1 MQISFQNDS
10 EAMKLLNFVS
20 VHPLGAEF
28 QAYIRFLPQQG
39 MHVDMTKSSGDKWL
53 ILLRDAFHSFLLEEK
68 TLPVLEQI
76 IVGKF
81 FYREREEIEA
91 IIEIASSIIEVER
104 ARNQDEAFSTEKRL
118 IEEGLQ
124 SILAGK
130 VSFSFDS
137 FTTFR
142 LKSFQHT
149 LEKYVVKA
157 IDEYK
162 LEQDY
167 QNFIAT
173 LRDCLH
179 GQESKL
185 RKLHLVNRDGFHFY
199 DQKFSKLDR
208 PKINSMIDRRL
219 LAKSSLFLDTVILAP
234 LLSIAPE
241 NLCIYTDDK
250 EEGLIQTIS
259 RIFEER
265 ATILPL
271 SSFSMHLNDLSW
283 KKEN

>member
-10 EAMKLLNFVS
+10 EALKLLNLVS

-28 QAYIRFLPQQG
+28 QPYIRFLPQQG
-39 MHVDMTKSSGDKWL
+39 MYVDMTESVGDKWL
-53 ILLRDAFHSFLLEEK
+53 ILLSEVFHSFLLEEK
-68 TLPVLEQI
+68 MLPVIEQI
-76 IVGKF
+76 IISKF

-91 IIEIASSIIEVER
+91 ITEIASSIIEGER
-104 ARNQDEAFSTEKRL
+104 ARCQGMLFSTEKKL

-185 RKLHLVNRDGFHFY
+185 LKLHLVNRDGFQFY
-199 DQKFSKLDR
+199 DQEFSKLDR

-241 NLCIYTDDK
+241 NLYIYTDDK
-250 EEGLIQTIS
+250 EEGLIQTMA

-265 ATILPL
+265 ATVLPL
-271 SSFSMHLNDLSW
+271 SAFS
-283 KKEN
+283 KAIE

>member
-10 EAMKLLNFVS
+10 EALKLLNLVS

-28 QAYIRFLPQQG
+28 QPYIRFLPQQG
-39 MHVDMTKSSGDKWL
+39 MYVDMTESVGDKWL
-53 ILLRDAFHSFLLEEK
+53 ILLSEVFHSFLLEEK
-68 TLPVLEQI
+68 MLPVIEQI
-76 IVGKF
+76 IISKF

-91 IIEIASSIIEVER
+91 ITEIASSIIEGER
-104 ARNQDEAFSTEKRL
+104 ARCHGVLFSTEKKL

-185 RKLHLVNRDGFHFY
+185 PKLHLVNRDGFQFY
-199 DQKFSKLDR
+199 DQEFSKLDR

-241 NLCIYTDDK
+241 NLYIYTDDK
-250 EEGLIQTIS
+250 EEGLIQTMA

-265 ATILPL
+265 ATVLPL
-271 SSFSMHLNDLSW
+271 SAFS
-283 KKEN
+283 KAFE

>member
-10 EAMKLLNFVS
+10 EALKLLNLVS

-28 QAYIRFLPQQG
+28 QPYIRFVPQQG
-39 MHVDMTKSSGDKWL
+39 MYVDMTESVGDKWL
-53 ILLRDAFHSFLLEEK
+53 ILLSEVFHSFLLEEK
-68 TLPVLEQI
+68 MLPVIEQI
-76 IVGKF
+76 IISKF

-91 IIEIASSIIEVER
+91 ITEIASSIIEGER
-104 ARNQDEAFSTEKRL
+104 ARCQGMLFSTEKKL

-185 RKLHLVNRDGFHFY
+185 PKLHLVNRDGFQFY
-199 DQKFSKLDR
+199 DQEFSKLDR

-241 NLCIYTDDK
+241 NLYIYTDDK
-250 EEGLIQTIS
+250 EEGLIQTMA

-265 ATILPL
+265 ATVLPL
-271 SSFSMHLNDLSW
+271 SAFS
-283 KKEN
+283 KAFE

>member
-1 MQISFQNDS
+1 MLD
-10 EAMKLLNFVS
+10 FVS

-28 QAYIRFLPQQG
+28 RPYIRFLRQQG
-39 MHVDMTKSSGDKWL
+39 LHMDMTESSGEKWL
-53 ILLRDAFHSFLLEEK
+53 ILLRDSFHSFLLEEK
-68 TLPVLEQI
+68 TLSVLEQI

-91 IIEIASSIIEVER
+91 IIEIASSIIDGER
-104 ARNQDEAFSTEKRL
+104 SVNGDAAFDREKRS

-124 SILAGK
+124 SILEGR

-142 LKSFQHT
+142 LKSFHHT

-173 LRDCLH
+173 LRDCLI
-179 GQESKL
+179 GQESKFIS
-185 RKLHLVNRDGFHFY
+185 LHLVNRDGFHFY
-199 DQKFSKLDR
+199 DHTFTKLDR
-208 PKINSMIDRRL
+208 PEINRLIDRRL

-234 LLSIAPE
+234 LLSIAPV
-241 NLCIYTDDK
+241 NLYIYTDDK

-265 ATILPL
+265 AMVLPL
-271 SSFSMHLNDLSW
+271 SSFSQA
-283 KKEN
+283 K

>member
-1 MQISFQNDS
+1 MQILFQNDS
-10 EAMKLLNFVS
+10 EALKLLNFVS

-28 QAYIRFLPQQG
+28 QAYIRFIPQQG
-39 MHVDMTKSSGDKWL
+39 MHVDMTESSGDEWL

-91 IIEIASSIIEVER
+91 IIEIASSIIEAER
-104 ARNQDEAFSTEKRL
+104 ARNQDGAFSTEKRL

-173 LRDCLH
+173 LRDCLQ

-241 NLCIYTDDK
+241 SLCIYTDDK

-271 SSFSMHLNDLSW
+271 SSFSMQLNELSW

>member
-1 MQISFQNDS
+1 
-10 EAMKLLNFVS
+10 
-20 VHPLGAEF
+20 
-28 QAYIRFLPQQG
+28 
-39 MHVDMTKSSGDKWL
+39 
-53 ILLRDAFHSFLLEEK
+53 LEEK

-91 IIEIASSIIEVER
+91 IIEIASSIIEAER

-173 LRDCLH
+173 LRDCLQ

-271 SSFSMHLNDLSW
+271 SSFSMQLNELSW

>member
-10 EAMKLLNFVS
+10 EALKLLDFVS

-28 QAYIRFLPQQG
+28 RPYIRFLPQQG
-39 MHVDMTKSSGDKWL
+39 MHVDMTESSGEKWL
-53 ILLRDAFHSFLLEEK
+53 ILLRDSFHSFLLEEK
-68 TLPVLEQI
+68 TLSVLEQI

-91 IIEIASSIIEVER
+91 IIEIASSIIEGER
-104 ARNQDEAFSTEKRL
+104 SANGDAAFRTEKRS
-118 IEEGLQ
+118 IEQGLQ
-124 SILAGK
+124 SILEGR

-142 LKSFQHT
+142 LKSFQHS

-173 LRDCLH
+173 LRDCLF
-179 GQESKL
+179 GQEPKL
-185 RKLHLVNRDGFHFY
+185 TKLHLVNRDGFHFY
-199 DQKFSKLDR
+199 DQGFTKLDR
-208 PKINSMIDRRL
+208 PRINSLIDRRL

-234 LLSIAPE
+234 LLSIAPV
-241 NLCIYTDDK
+241 NLYIYTDDK

-265 ATILPL
+265 ATVLPL
-271 SSFSMHLNDLSW
+271 SSFSRAN
-283 KKEN
+283 E

>member
-10 EAMKLLNFVS
+10 EALKLLNLVS

-28 QAYIRFLPQQG
+28 QPYIRFLPKQG
-39 MHVDMTKSSGDKWL
+39 MYVDMTESVGDKWL
-53 ILLRDAFHSFLLEEK
+53 ILLSEVFHSFLLEEK
-68 TLPVLEQI
+68 MLPVIEQI
-76 IVGKF
+76 IISKF

-91 IIEIASSIIEVER
+91 ITEIASSIIEGER
-104 ARNQDEAFSTEKRL
+104 ARCQGMLFSTEKKL

-185 RKLHLVNRDGFHFY
+185 PKLHLVNRDGFQFY
-199 DQKFSKLDR
+199 DQEFSKLDR

-241 NLCIYTDDK
+241 NLYIYTDDK
-250 EEGLIQTIS
+250 EEGLIQTMA

-265 ATILPL
+265 ATVLPL
-271 SSFSMHLNDLSW
+271 SAFSKAL
-283 KKEN
+283 E

>member
-1 MQISFQNDS
+1 M
-10 EAMKLLNFVS
+10 
-20 VHPLGAEF
+20 
-28 QAYIRFLPQQG
+28 
-39 MHVDMTKSSGDKWL
+39 DMTESSGDEWL

-81 FYREREEIEA
+81 FYREQEEIEA
-91 IIEIASSIIEVER
+91 IIEIASSIIEAER
-104 ARNQDEAFSTEKRL
+104 ARNQDGAFSTEKRL

-173 LRDCLH
+173 LRDCLQ
-179 GQESKL
+179 GQQSK
-185 RKLHLVNRDGFHFY
+185 
-199 DQKFSKLDR
+199 
-208 PKINSMIDRRL
+208 
-219 LAKSSLFLDTVILAP
+219 
-234 LLSIAPE
+234 
-241 NLCIYTDDK
+241 
-250 EEGLIQTIS
+250 
-259 RIFEER
+259 
-265 ATILPL
+265 
-271 SSFSMHLNDLSW
+271 
-283 KKEN
+283 

>member
-1 MQISFQNDS
+1 MQILFQNDS
-10 EAMKLLNFVS
+10 EALKLLNFVS

-28 QAYIRFLPQQG
+28 RPYIQFLPQQG
-39 MHVDMTKSSGDKWL
+39 MHMDMTKSSGDKWL

-68 TLPVLEQI
+68 TLPILEQI

-91 IIEIASSIIEVER
+91 ILEIASSIIEGER
-104 ARNQDEAFSTEKRL
+104 AKNEEKTFSTEKRS
-118 IEEGLQ
+118 IEVGLQ
-124 SILAGK
+124 SILEGQ

-142 LKSFQHT
+142 LKSFQHS

-185 RKLHLVNRDGFHFY
+185 RKLHLVNCDGFQFY
-199 DQKFSKLDR
+199 DQEYSKLDR
-208 PKINSMIDRRL
+208 PKINSLIDRRL

-265 ATILPL
+265 ATVLPL
-271 SSFSMHLNDLSW
+271 SSFSKSF
-283 KKEN
+283 E

>member
-10 EAMKLLNFVS
+10 EALKLLNLVS

-28 QAYIRFLPQQG
+28 QPYIRFLPQQG
-39 MHVDMTKSSGDKWL
+39 MYVDMTESVGDKWL
-53 ILLRDAFHSFLLEEK
+53 ILLSEVFHSFLLEEK
-68 TLPVLEQI
+68 MLPVIEQI
-76 IVGKF
+76 IISKF

-91 IIEIASSIIEVER
+91 ITEIASSIIEGER
-104 ARNQDEAFSTEKRL
+104 ARCQGMLFSTEKNL

-185 RKLHLVNRDGFHFY
+185 PKLHLVNRDGFQFY
-199 DQKFSKLDR
+199 DQEFSKLDR

-241 NLCIYTDDK
+241 NLYIYTDDK
-250 EEGLIQTIS
+250 EEGLIQTMA

-265 ATILPL
+265 ATVLPL
-271 SSFSMHLNDLSW
+271 SAFS
-283 KKEN
+283 KAFE

>member
-10 EAMKLLNFVS
+10 EALKLLNLVS

-28 QAYIRFLPQQG
+28 QPYIRFLPQQG
-39 MHVDMTKSSGDKWL
+39 MYVDMTESVGDKWL
-53 ILLRDAFHSFLLEEK
+53 ILLSEVFHSFLLEEK
-68 TLPVLEQI
+68 MLPVIEQI
-76 IVGKF
+76 IISKF

-91 IIEIASSIIEVER
+91 ITEIASSIIEGER
-104 ARNQDEAFSTEKRL
+104 ARCQGMLFSTEKKL

-185 RKLHLVNRDGFHFY
+185 PKLHLVNRDGFQFY
-199 DQKFSKLDR
+199 DQEFSKLDR

-241 NLCIYTDDK
+241 NLYIYTDDK
-250 EEGLIQTIS
+250 EEGLIQTMA

-265 ATILPL
+265 ATVLPL
-271 SSFSMHLNDLSW
+271 SAFS
-283 KKEN
+283 KAFE

>member
-10 EAMKLLNFVS
+10 EALKLLNLVS

-28 QAYIRFLPQQG
+28 QPYIRFLPQQG
-39 MHVDMTKSSGDKWL
+39 MYVDMTESVGDKWL
-53 ILLRDAFHSFLLEEK
+53 ILLSEVFHSFLLEEK
-68 TLPVLEQI
+68 MLPVIEQI
-76 IVGKF
+76 IISKF

-91 IIEIASSIIEVER
+91 ITEIASSIIEGER
-104 ARNQDEAFSTEKRL
+104 ARCQGMLFSTEKKL

-149 LEKYVVKA
+149 LETYVVKA

-185 RKLHLVNRDGFHFY
+185 PKLHLVNRDGFQFY
-199 DQKFSKLDR
+199 DQEFSKLDR

-241 NLCIYTDDK
+241 NLYIYTDDK
-250 EEGLIQTIS
+250 EEGLIQTMA

-265 ATILPL
+265 ATVLPL
-271 SSFSMHLNDLSW
+271 SAFS
-283 KKEN
+283 KAFE

>member
-10 EAMKLLNFVS
+10 EALKLLNLVS

-28 QAYIRFLPQQG
+28 QPYIRFVPQQG
-39 MHVDMTKSSGDKWL
+39 MYVDMTESVGDKWL
-53 ILLRDAFHSFLLEEK
+53 ILLSEVFHSFLLEEK
-68 TLPVLEQI
+68 MLPVIEQI
-76 IVGKF
+76 IISKF

-91 IIEIASSIIEVER
+91 ITEIASSIIEGER
-104 ARNQDEAFSTEKRL
+104 ARCQGMLFSTEKNL

-185 RKLHLVNRDGFHFY
+185 PKLHLVNRDGFQFY
-199 DQKFSKLDR
+199 DQEFSKLDR

-241 NLCIYTDDK
+241 NLYIYTDDK
-250 EEGLIQTIS
+250 EEGLIQTMA

-265 ATILPL
+265 ATVLPL
-271 SSFSMHLNDLSW
+271 SAFS
-283 KKEN
+283 KAFE

>member
-1 MQISFQNDS
+1 MQILFHNDS
-10 EAMKLLNFVS
+10 EALKLLNFVS

-28 QAYIRFLPQQG
+28 RPYIQFLPQQG

-68 TLPVLEQI
+68 TLPILEQI

-91 IIEIASSIIEVER
+91 ILEIASSIIEGER
-104 ARNQDEAFSTEKRL
+104 AKNEEKAFSTEKRS
-118 IEEGLQ
+118 IEVGLQ
-124 SILAGK
+124 SILEGQ

-142 LKSFQHT
+142 LKSFQHS
-149 LEKYVVKA
+149 LEKYVIKA

-185 RKLHLVNRDGFHFY
+185 RKLHLVNNDGFHFY
-199 DQKFSKLDR
+199 DQEYSKLDR
-208 PKINSMIDRRL
+208 PKINSLIDRSL

-241 NLCIYTDDK
+241 NLCIYTDDRD
-250 EEGLIQTIS
+250 EGLIQTIA

-265 ATILPL
+265 ATVLPL
-271 SSFSMHLNDLSW
+271 SSFSKSF
-283 KKEN
+283 E

>member
-10 EAMKLLNFVS
+10 EALKLLNLVS

-28 QAYIRFLPQQG
+28 QPYIRFLPQQG
-39 MHVDMTKSSGDKWL
+39 MYVDMTESVGDKWL
-53 ILLRDAFHSFLLEEK
+53 ILLSDVFHSFLLEEK
-68 TLPVLEQI
+68 MLPVIEQI
-76 IVGKF
+76 IIGKF

-91 IIEIASSIIEVER
+91 ITEIASSIIEGER
-104 ARNQDEAFSTEKRL
+104 ARCQGMLFSTEKQL

-149 LEKYVVKA
+149 LEKYVVRA

-185 RKLHLVNRDGFHFY
+185 PKLHLVNRDGFQFY
-199 DQKFSKLDR
+199 DQEFSKLDR

-241 NLCIYTDDK
+241 NLYIYTDDK
-250 EEGLIQTIS
+250 EEGLIQTMA

-265 ATILPL
+265 ATVLPL
-271 SSFSMHLNDLSW
+271 SAFSESF
-283 KKEN
+283 E

>member
-10 EAMKLLNFVS
+10 EALKLLNLVS

-28 QAYIRFLPQQG
+28 QPYIRFLPQQG
-39 MHVDMTKSSGDKWL
+39 MYVDMAESVGDKWL
-53 ILLRDAFHSFLLEEK
+53 ILLSEVFHSFLLEEK
-68 TLPVLEQI
+68 MLPVIEQI
-76 IVGKF
+76 IISKF

-91 IIEIASSIIEVER
+91 ITEIASSIIEGER
-104 ARNQDEAFSTEKRL
+104 ARCQGMLFSTEKKL

-185 RKLHLVNRDGFHFY
+185 PKLHLVNRDGFQFY
-199 DQKFSKLDR
+199 DQEFSKLDR

-241 NLCIYTDDK
+241 NLYIYTDDK
-250 EEGLIQTIS
+250 EEGLIQTMA

-265 ATILPL
+265 ATVLPL
-271 SSFSMHLNDLSW
+271 SAFS
-283 KKEN
+283 KAFE

>member
-1 MQISFQNDS
+1 MT
-10 EAMKLLNFVS
+10 ES
-20 VHPLGAEF
+20 V
-28 QAYIRFLPQQG
+28 
-39 MHVDMTKSSGDKWL
+39 GDKWL
-53 ILLRDAFHSFLLEEK
+53 ILLSEVFHSFLLEEK
-68 TLPVLEQI
+68 MLPVIEQI
-76 IVGKF
+76 IISKF

-91 IIEIASSIIEVER
+91 ITEIASSIIEGER
-104 ARNQDEAFSTEKRL
+104 ARCQGMLFSTEKKL

-185 RKLHLVNRDGFHFY
+185 PKLHLVNRDGFQFY
-199 DQKFSKLDR
+199 DQEFSKLDR

-241 NLCIYTDDK
+241 NLYIYTDDK
-250 EEGLIQTIS
+250 EEGLIQTMA

-265 ATILPL
+265 ATVLPL
-271 SSFSMHLNDLSW
+271 SAFS
-283 KKEN
+283 KAFE

>member
-10 EAMKLLNFVS
+10 EALKLLNLVS

-28 QAYIRFLPQQG
+28 QPYIRFLPQQG
-39 MHVDMTKSSGDKWL
+39 MYVDMTESVGDKWL
-53 ILLRDAFHSFLLEEK
+53 ILLSEVFHSFLLEEK
-68 TLPVLEQI
+68 MLPVIEQI
-76 IVGKF
+76 IISKF

-91 IIEIASSIIEVER
+91 ITEIASSIIEGER
-104 ARNQDEAFSTEKRL
+104 ARCQGTLFSTEKKL

-185 RKLHLVNRDGFHFY
+185 PKLHLVNRDGFQFY
-199 DQKFSKLDR
+199 DQEFSKLDR

-241 NLCIYTDDK
+241 NLYIYTDDK
-250 EEGLIQTIS
+250 EEGLIQTMA

-265 ATILPL
+265 ATVLPL
-271 SSFSMHLNDLSW
+271 SAFS
-283 KKEN
+283 KAFE